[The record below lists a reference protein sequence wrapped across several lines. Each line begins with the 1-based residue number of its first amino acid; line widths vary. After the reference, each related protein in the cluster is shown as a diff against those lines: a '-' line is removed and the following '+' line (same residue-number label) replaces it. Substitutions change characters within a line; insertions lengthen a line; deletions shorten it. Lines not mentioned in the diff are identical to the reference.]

1 MNHLTLEELA
11 KWQCLQSLFA
21 PWGDPDMTRHLK
33 SAIEFALTGDEH
45 GLAPVSVFTE
55 AAMRLARDKMGER
68 SFGLEHWPVVTSDL
82 DPLWF
87 HHRLVKILKKLSG
100 LRESLLLITGLRQAL
115 CPDGHNWTQ
124 ALQKRYQHLADHIVL
139 TAKQYVHPK
148 GRFTLIY
155 R

>member
-1 MNHLTLEELA
+1 MNHPTPEELA

-21 PWGDPDMTRHLK
+21 PWGDAEMTRHLK
-33 SAIEFALTGDEH
+33 SAIEFALTGDDQ
-45 GLAPVSVFTE
+45 GFAPVTLFTE
-55 AAMRLARDKMGER
+55 AAIRVARERMGER
-68 SFGLEHWPVVTSDL
+68 SFGLEHWPVQPSDL

-87 HHRLVKILKKLSG
+87 HHRLVKILKNLSG

-115 CPDGHNWTQ
+115 CPEGHYWTE
-124 ALQKRYQHLADHIVL
+124 ALQKRYLHLADHVTF
-139 TAKQYVHPK
+139 TARQYVHRE